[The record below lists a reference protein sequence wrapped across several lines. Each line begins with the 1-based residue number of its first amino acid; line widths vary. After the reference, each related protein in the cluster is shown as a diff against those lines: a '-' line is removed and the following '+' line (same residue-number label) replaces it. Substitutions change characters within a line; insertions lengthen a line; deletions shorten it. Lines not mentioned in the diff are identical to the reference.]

1 MMVRVFNTGTG
12 NAKSAIA
19 YLMGKNDHT
28 GKPRA
33 VAPEWLHGSPSLFQ
47 LVSNSTDR
55 KHKYVSGAICFRDTE
70 HPGEEQVQNIIAAFK
85 ASFLPGL
92 AEGDNYADAWI
103 VHREKSEIHL
113 HFVVAGTE
121 ILTGR
126 SLQIHPPGKRNIAHY
141 QAFTQVMNQAL
152 GFDQVTPDPLKI
164 ALSEFEAKTDA
175 GKKSRRVKR
184 ILSSELHSHI
194 VEGRI
199 ANRDELITHLEDSYG
214 EVTRIGKDYI
224 SIKLPGSSKAKRL
237 KGPLFQEDAD
247 YQELVKQHQKS
258 RQPQKLTAEEYTQA
272 KATLEKLT
280 QERGAYFAK
289 RYKKKTTFKRTIRS
303 KGKGMVNAK
312 GHKAGSGKAKA
323 IQTTQPLQAEIQQ
336 VPVSPP
342 ANEIQPDVAAI
353 PTETGAHD
361 PMHQSSHA
369 MVDTAKPSAD
379 ETSHIP
385 TVNPVSNAT
394 VFSLEMQIGNLASL
408 VAKLMIRAQTT
419 TNAAYY
425 EILHAQIVK
434 LQHQMEV
441 LSFRMQTEKARAIQD
456 AQQAD
461 SGSKPKI

>member
-47 LVSNSTDR
+47 LVCDSTDR
-55 KHKYVSGAICFRDTE
+55 KHKYVSGAISFRDTE
-70 HPGEEQVQNIIAAFK
+70 HPAEEQVQNIIAAFK

-103 VHREKSEIHL
+103 AHRDKSNLEL

-126 SLQIHPPGKRNIAHY
+126 QLNIHPCGKRNIAHY

-152 GFDQVTPDPLKI
+152 GYYQVTPDPLKI

-247 YQELVKQHQKS
+247 YQELVKQHQTS

-272 KATLEKLT
+272 KANLEKLT
-280 QERGAYFAK
+280 LERGAYFAK

-303 KGKGMVNAK
+303 MGKGKVNAK
-312 GHKAGSGKAKA
+312 GYKAGSGKATA
-323 IQTTQPLQAEIQQ
+323 AQPSNPSQIKIKQ
-336 VPVSPP
+336 VPVSTPL
-342 ANEIQPDVAAI
+342 AEIQSSVAAI
-353 PTETGAHD
+353 PADTGARVSL
-361 PMHQSSHA
+361 HQQSPG
-369 MVDTAKPSAD
+369 MVETAKPSED
-379 ETSHIP
+379 ESFN
-385 TVNPVSNAT
+385 VASNNPVSNAT
-394 VFSLEMQIGNLASL
+394 VFGLEMQIGSLASL

-441 LSFRMQTEKARAIQD
+441 LSFRMQTEKTRAVQA
-456 AQQAD
+456 AQQAEIAA
-461 SGSKPKI
+461 KPKI

>member
-28 GKPRA
+28 GKPRS

-55 KHKYVSGAICFRDTE
+55 KHKYVSGAISFRDCE

-103 VHREKSEIHL
+103 VHREKSHIHL
-113 HFVVAGTE
+113 HFVLAGTE

-126 SLQIHPPGKRNIAHY
+126 QLNIHPCGKRNIAHY

-152 GFDQVTPDPLKI
+152 GYDQVTPDPLKI

-214 EVTRIGKDYI
+214 EITRIGKDYI

-237 KGPLFQEDAD
+237 RGPLFQEDAD

-272 KATLEKLT
+272 KANLEKLT

-289 RYKKKTTFKRTIRS
+289 RYKKKTTFKRTISR
-303 KGKGMVNAK
+303 K
-312 GHKAGSGKAKA
+312 GHKASSGKAEVA
-323 IQTTQPLQAEIQQ
+323 QPSNPSQIKIKQVSVSTPVAEIQ
-336 VPVSPP
+336 S
-342 ANEIQPDVAAI
+342 AVAAI
-353 PTETGAHD
+353 PADTGAHVSR
-361 PMHQSSHA
+361 HQQSQG
-369 MVDTAKPSAD
+369 MVETAKPFAD
-379 ETSHIP
+379 ESFN
-385 TVNPVSNAT
+385 VASNNPVSNAT
-394 VFSLEMQIGNLASL
+394 VFGLEMQIGNLASL

-456 AQQAD
+456 AQQAE

>member
-12 NAKSAIA
+12 NAKSAIG

-33 VAPEWLHGSPSLFQ
+33 VAPEWLCGSPSLFQ
-47 LVSNSTDR
+47 LVCDSTDR
-55 KHKYVSGAICFRDTE
+55 KQKYVSGAISFRDTE
-70 HPGEEQVQNIIAAFK
+70 HPAEEQLQNIIAAFK

-92 AEGDNYADAWI
+92 VEGDNYADAWI
-103 VHREKSEIHL
+103 AHRDKGNLEL

-121 ILTGR
+121 IQTGR
-126 SLQIHPPGKRNIAHY
+126 QLNIHPPGKRNIAHFG
-141 QAFTQVMNQAL
+141 AFTQVMNQAL

-164 ALSEFEAKTDA
+164 ALNEFEAKTDA

-194 VEGRI
+194 VSGRI
-199 ANRDELITHLEDSYG
+199 ANRDELITHLEHSYG
-214 EVTRIGKDYI
+214 EITRTGKDYI

-258 RQPQKLTAEEYTQA
+258 RQPQKLTAEEYIQA

-289 RYKKKTTFKRTIRS
+289 RYKKKTTFKRTINR
-303 KGKGMVNAK
+303 K
-312 GHKAGSGKAKA
+312 GHKAGRGSAKSTR
-323 IQTTQPLQAEIQQ
+323 ITKPEQAEIKQA
-336 VPVSPP
+336 PVSTPVT
-342 ANEIQPDVAAI
+342 EIQRVVAAI
-353 PTETGAHD
+353 PAEIGTEIFMRPKSQTTA
-361 PMHQSSHA
+361 
-369 MVDTAKPSAD
+369 DTAKPPAD
-379 ETSHIP
+379 EVSHIP
-385 TVNPVSNAT
+385 TVNSVSNTT
-394 VFSLEMQIGNLASL
+394 VFGMEMEIGNL
-408 VAKLMIRAQTT
+408 VDMVNKLMIKARTT
-419 TNAAYY
+419 RNAAYY

-441 LSFRMQTEKARAIQD
+441 LNYRMQTEKARAAQD
-456 AQQAD
+456 GQQAD

>member
-47 LVSNSTDR
+47 LVSDSTDR
-55 KHKYVSGAICFRDTE
+55 KHKYVSGAISFRDTE

-103 VHREKSEIHL
+103 AHRDKSNLEL
-113 HFVVAGTE
+113 HFIFAATE

-126 SLQIHPPGKRNIAHY
+126 QLNIHPCGKRNIAHY

-152 GFDQVTPDPLKI
+152 GYDQVTPDPLKI

-247 YQELVKQHQKS
+247 YQELVRQHQKS
-258 RQPQKLTAEEYTQA
+258 RQPQKLTSEEYTQA

-280 QERGAYFAK
+280 LERGGYFAK
-289 RYKKKTTFKRTIRS
+289 RYKKKTTFKRTINR
-303 KGKGMVNAK
+303 K
-312 GHKAGSGKAKA
+312 GHKASSGKAEA
-323 IQTTQPLQAEIQQ
+323 AQPSNPSQIKIKQ
-336 VPVSPP
+336 VPVSTPL
-342 ANEIQPDVAAI
+342 AEIQSSVAAI
-353 PTETGAHD
+353 PADTGARVSL
-361 PMHQSSHA
+361 HQQSPG
-369 MVDTAKPSAD
+369 MVETAKPSED
-379 ETSHIP
+379 ESFN
-385 TVNPVSNAT
+385 VASNNPVSNAT
-394 VFSLEMQIGNLASL
+394 VFGLEMQIGSLASL

-441 LSFRMQTEKARAIQD
+441 LSFRMQTEKTRAVQA
-456 AQQAD
+456 AQQAEIAA
-461 SGSKPKI
+461 KPKI

>member
-1 MMVRVFNTGTG
+1 MMVRVFNTSTG
-12 NAKSAIA
+12 NAKSAIG

-33 VAPEWLHGSPSLFQ
+33 VTPEWLHGSPSLFQ
-47 LVSNSTDR
+47 LVCDSTDR
-55 KHKYVSGAICFRDTE
+55 KHKYVSGAISFRDTE
-70 HPGEEQVQNIIAAFK
+70 HPAEEQVQNIIAAFK

-103 VHREKSEIHL
+103 AHRDKGNLEL
-113 HFVVAGTE
+113 HFVVAGAE
-121 ILTGR
+121 IQTGR
-126 SLQIHPPGKRNIAHY
+126 QLNIHPPGKRNIAHF

-194 VEGRI
+194 VSGKI

-258 RQPQKLTAEEYTQA
+258 RQPHKLTAEEYTEA

-280 QERGAYFAK
+280 LERGAYFAK
-289 RYKKKTTFKRTIRS
+289 RYKRKTTFKRTINR
-303 KGKGMVNAK
+303 K
-312 GHKAGSGKAKA
+312 GHKAGRGSAKSTR
-323 IQTTQPLQAEIQQ
+323 ITKPEQAEIKQAQ
-336 VPVSPP
+336 VSP
-342 ANEIQPDVAAI
+342 AVTEIQRVVAAI
-353 PTETGAHD
+353 PAEVGTKIS
-361 PMHQSSHA
+361 MRSQSQTT
-369 MVDTAKPSAD
+369 VDTVKPSTD
-379 ETSHIP
+379 ETSHIHA
-385 TVNPVSNAT
+385 VNPVSNAT
-394 VFSLEMQIGNLASL
+394 VFGMEMEIGNLADM
-408 VAKLMIRAQTT
+408 VNKLMIKARTT
-419 TNAAYY
+419 RNAAYY

-441 LSFRMQTEKARAIQD
+441 LNYRMQTEKARAAQD
-456 AQQAD
+456 GQQTD